1 MIRNYLAQRFVVSE
15 RYTGE
20 PGVVADLAAS
30 LDVLEGICEGAYDGS
45 DAEDFLYAAQT
56 PQVEG

>member
-20 PGVVADLAAS
+20 PGVVAELATS
-30 LDVLEGICEGAYDGS
+30 LDVLEGICEGSYDDR
-45 DAEDFLYAAQT
+45 DAEEFLYIAHA
-56 PQVEG
+56 PAVGV